1 MPTKIICFD
10 LDGTLVDD
18 SGKIHPDDIVILK
31 TMPKDVVFIPAS
43 GRSLDSVKRIFNKNG
58 LFIQEKF
65 PLPLILQN
73 GSLVYGAG
81 EQLLGYFP
89 FPEVIQAQLID
100 MALKNDEI
108 CYLFMADKYI
118 HRLWDHPDGIAA
130 TEKYDFKVD
139 QFPPTTNHN
148 MYSKVMCLASDHE
161 ALLSVAKSCQNIP
174 IEGVFSM
181 PTIFEITPFNVNK
194 GTGLKYYLESA
205 GIQNSNIIAA
215 GNDQNDLD
223 ILRLADHSFVPVG
236 SNAASTINDCIIV
249 NTTQIGIL
257 TSMLNSY

>member
-1 MPTKIICFD
+1 MSTKIICFD

-18 SGKIHPDDIVILK
+18 LGKIHPDDIAILK
-31 TMPKDVVFIPAS
+31 TIPEDVVFIPAS

-58 LFIQEKF
+58 LFDQEKF
-65 PLPLILQN
+65 PFPLILQN

-89 FPEVIQAQLID
+89 FPEKIQAQLVE
-100 MALKNDEI
+100 MAKKNDDI

-118 HRLWDHPDGIAA
+118 HRLWDHPDGITAI
-130 TEKYDFKVD
+130 EKYDFKVD
-139 QFPPTTNHN
+139 QFPTTTDHN
-148 MYSKVMCLASDHE
+148 IYSKVMCLASDHE
-161 ALLSVAKSCQNIP
+161 LLLSVAKACRNIQ

-181 PTIFEITPFNVNK
+181 PTIFEITPFSINK

-205 GIQNSNIIAA
+205 GIQNSIIIAA

-223 ILRLADHSFVPVG
+223 ILRLADQSFVPVG
-236 SNAASTINDCIIV
+236 SNAASTIKDCIIV
-249 NTTQIGIL
+249 NPSQTGIL
-257 TSMLNSY
+257 SSMMNNN